1 VDRRALVGSLLG
13 ASAALSYGIT
23 VVIGRQ
29 LATAPLPPAD
39 ALGLRFGIA
48 GVALVVLLGIGR
60 RPVLPAPGERLRVFL
75 FGAVGYAVESAFFY
89 AGLARGTA
97 AAVTLLFYSYP
108 AVVTVADLVLTRRRP
123 APQVVFALALAG
135 GGAGIIA
142 AESGNVDISGTGIV
156 FSLAA
161 AASFA
166 IYLLAGDRLLHTTDS
181 LRIAAGTA
189 VGASASLLT
198 FALVRGQFHFPAD
211 RWAQLLV
218 YGGATASA
226 FAFMF
231 AALRRLGSQRTSVLL
246 TLEAV
251 FAIVLAAAFLGEGLG
266 ATQALGGAAVL
277 AAAIIISLTPL
288 RPPVETAAEPP

>member
-1 VDRRALVGSLLG
+1 VDRRALVGSVLA
-13 ASAALSYGIT
+13 ASAALSYGVT
-23 VVIGRQ
+23 VVIGRE
-29 LATAPLPPAD
+29 LAKAHLPPAD

-48 GVALVVLLGIGR
+48 GAVLVALLLVRR
-60 RPVLPAPGERLRVFL
+60 RPVLAEPGERVRVLL

-108 AVVTVADLVLTRRRP
+108 AVVTVADLAITRRRP
-123 APQVVFALALAG
+123 PPRLVLALALAAS
-135 GGAGIIA
+135 GAAVIA
-142 AESGNVDISGTGIV
+142 AGSGNVDITGAGIA

-166 IYLLAGDRLLHTTDS
+166 LYLIAGDRLLHRTDS
-181 LRIAAGTA
+181 MRIAAGTA

-198 FALVRGQFHFPAD
+198 FAAVAGEIQVPAD
-211 RWAQLLV
+211 RWWQLLV
-218 YGGATASA
+218 YGAATASA

-251 FAIVLAAAFLGEGLG
+251 FAILLAGIFLGEQLG
-266 ATQALGGAAVL
+266 ALAALGGAAVL
-277 AAAIIISLTPL
+277 AAAVVISLTPL
-288 RPPVETAAEPP
+288 RPPVEAAAEAP

>member
-1 VDRRALVGSLLG
+1 VDRRALVGSLFG
-13 ASAALSYGIT
+13 ATAALSYGVT
-23 VVIGRQ
+23 VVIGRE
-29 LATAPLPPAD
+29 LAKAHMAPAD

-48 GVALVVLLGIGR
+48 GLALVALLALGR
-60 RPVLPAPGERLRVFL
+60 RSALPARGERVRVFL
-75 FGAVGYAVESAFFY
+75 FGAVGYAVESALFY
-89 AGLARGTA
+89 AGLERGTA

-108 AVVTVADLVLTRRRP
+108 AVVTIADLVLTRTRP
-123 APQVVFALALAG
+123 ARQVVFALVLAA
-135 GGAGIIA
+135 GGAGVIA
-142 AESGNVDISGTGIV
+142 AGSGNVDISGAGV
-156 FSLAA
+156 AFSLAA

-166 IYLLAGDRLLHTTDS
+166 VYLLAGDRLLHRTDS

-198 FALVRGQFHFPAD
+198 FAVARGQFHVPTD
-211 RWAQLLV
+211 RWDQLLV

-251 FAIVLAAAFLGEGLG
+251 FAIVLAAVFLGEGLG
-266 ATQALGGAAVL
+266 GAQALGGAAVL
-277 AAAIIISLTPL
+277 AAAVIISLTPL
-288 RPPVETAAEPP
+288 RPPVEAAAEPP